1 MMSYLGK
8 ALTGIGLAMTI
19 GVTAAQADWVDYS
32 GEAFAQAQQDG
43 RIQLV
48 DVTATWCP
56 TCRAQKPIL
65 DELAGE
71 TVLDE
76 VIFVSLDYDTHKDFL
91 RSHNV
96 PRQSTILIFDGPA
109 EVDRSIAETDRRR
122 LRAFVLDTVEMI
134 GTTAD
139 KTDG

>member
-56 TCRAQKPIL
+56 TCGAQKPIL

>member
-1 MMSYLGK
+1 
-8 ALTGIGLAMTI
+8 
-19 GVTAAQADWVDYS
+19 
-32 GEAFAQAQQDG
+32 
-43 RIQLV
+43 
-48 DVTATWCP
+48 
-56 TCRAQKPIL
+56 
-65 DELAGE
+65 LAGE